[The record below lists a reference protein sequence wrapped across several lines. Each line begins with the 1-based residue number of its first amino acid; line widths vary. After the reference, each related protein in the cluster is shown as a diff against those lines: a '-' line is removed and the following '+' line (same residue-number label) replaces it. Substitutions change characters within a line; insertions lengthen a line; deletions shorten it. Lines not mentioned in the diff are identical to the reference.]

1 MAADEDLYGQEH
13 VRAYLETDGERGFVW
28 RRGSHILLLFTKGR
42 RSGETRIQ
50 PLIFREDGDRYV
62 IVASQ
67 GGAPAH
73 PAWYHNLRAHPD
85 DVEVQ
90 VKGDRF
96 KAVARDAEG
105 EERER
110 LWKRMAEVWP
120 PYDDYQTKTDR
131 QIPVVILE
139 RA

>member
-1 MAADEDLYGQEH
+1 MAAEEDLYGQEH
-13 VRAYLETDGERGFVW
+13 VRAYLETDGKRGFVW

-42 RSGETRIQ
+42 RTGEPRIQ
-50 PLIFREDGDRYV
+50 PLIFREDGGRHV
-62 IVASQ
+62 IVASD
-67 GGAPAH
+67 GGRPDH
-73 PAWYHNLRAHPD
+73 PAWYLNLRDRPD

-96 KAVARDAEG
+96 TAVPRDAEG

-110 LWKRMAEVWP
+110 LWKLMAEAWP
-120 PYDDYQTKTDR
+120 PYDEYRTRTDR